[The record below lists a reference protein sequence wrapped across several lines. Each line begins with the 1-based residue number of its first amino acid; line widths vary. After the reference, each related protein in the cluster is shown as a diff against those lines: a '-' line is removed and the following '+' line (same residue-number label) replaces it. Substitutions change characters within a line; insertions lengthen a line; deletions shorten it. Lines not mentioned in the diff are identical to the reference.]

1 MQPKSCQKHKFLLCF
16 SHVASFA
23 SFGLLGAVLEPP
35 RRQLVPSGST
45 FGPQNDPKNTSK
57 NDSLKELSEPS
68 ANQGYLDYLR
78 KGQGSLRG
86 PLGLQ
91 SSRLGNL

>member
-1 MQPKSCQKHKFLLCF
+1 MQPKSCKNHWFLRCV

-45 FGPQNDPKNTSK
+45 FGPQNGPKNASK
-57 NDSLKELSEPS
+57 NDSLKGLSQLS
-68 ANQGYLDYLR
+68 GNQGYLDYLR